1 MDVFSGKSV
10 DRQVQ
15 YFQRFVRTLSPRMY
29 MGVSYSVYLATD
41 IETVI
46 AESVLPWVA
55 ITYRA
60 DRQKKNV
67 IKTVQKSMPNRIKYL
82 NSKLSIEFVTNSKL

>member
-1 MDVFSGKSV
+1 MKRQSWDWKCAQNMDNKYISTYARKKPTEDF
-10 DRQVQ
+10 
-15 YFQRFVRTLSPRMY
+15 
-29 MGVSYSVYLATD
+29 
-41 IETVI
+41 